1 MMYLWALY
9 IGLSAAV
16 ISRVYLDA
24 LPFYA
29 QRVHLGQTADE
40 SLWWM
45 SVRHGFLQRSSY
57 ALVWRVGT
65 AGLFGM
71 GLAVSTLYWPWLPT
85 QPDLNVVMMSVWL
98 GCLLCLARIDALCRL
113 LPDVLTQLLL
123 WIGLLYQ
130 LLISEPVVTQALWG
144 VLGSYV
150 FLRALNAF
158 CVFCFKH
165 PVMGHGDVKL
175 LVALSAWLGLGTLG
189 VLWFWAALFC
199 FIIQIIWQKTCWP
212 TGQCAFGPYL
222 VAAAF
227 LVWLLPDSRLF

>member
-1 MMYLWALY
+1 MYLWALY

-71 GLAVSTLYWPWLPT
+71 GLAVFALYWPWLPT